1 MEAAHP
7 MVPPVPAP
15 TMSPAELAYKRD
27 YPPMEVA
34 QQQAKNRRRNP
45 RRPGR
50 PPKAGGKGQRRTWP
64 RGSGIGAN
72 LRAKFV
78 DEVTGDSPDK
88 HPRESEALKLANFPG
103 FLLCEQN
110 LAALEEEDEGSS
122 SEARLAWRYLNLSHF
137 ERLESAFL
145 VLWIPTKSHLMKS
158 RCSA

>member
-78 DEVTGDSPDK
+78 DEACTETPSRCVRPQEESREAIWNSPNQRVTGDSPDK

-122 SEARLAWRYLNLSHF
+122 SEAIF
-137 ERLESAFL
+137 ESEPL
-145 VLWIPTKSHLMKS
+145 
-158 RCSA
+158 